1 MEVVGTCPVLYV
13 VVRVQR
19 GDDEMQASLDNQAEN
34 AQESEQG
41 SLPDG
46 EHGGCK

>member
-19 GDDEMQASLDNQAEN
+19 GDDEMQASLDVANVWTVEQEPMETVEFGVVN
-34 AQESEQG
+34 AW
-41 SLPDG
+41 
-46 EHGGCK
+46 